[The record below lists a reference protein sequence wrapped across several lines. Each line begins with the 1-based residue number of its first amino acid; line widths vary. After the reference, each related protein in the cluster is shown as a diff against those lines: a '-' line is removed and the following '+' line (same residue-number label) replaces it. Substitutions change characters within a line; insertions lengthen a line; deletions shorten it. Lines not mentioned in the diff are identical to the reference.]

1 MFVELQTIF
10 LIEFN
15 FNISIF
21 RIFYKYNKINNSI
34 NSIIQFNIKRY
45 STLKINHLF
54 LENIII

>member
-54 LENIII
+54 LENIIN